1 MVRGNLSAG
10 LAKRDLRT
18 QALAVAARYVL
29 VSLPAH
35 LVWEVLQLPLYTIWY
50 EGSPGEIAFAVMHCT
65 GGDGLIAAGSLGSA
79 VALAGRRW
87 PTADRRAVAAL
98 TIVFGM
104 AYTVFSEWLN
114 VSVRGSW
121 AYAEAMPVL
130 PWIGTGLAPLAQ
142 WLVVPLIAMA
152 AAGAIKLTD
161 RKAT

>member
-1 MVRGNLSAG
+1 MVRGSPSAG
-10 LAKRDLRT
+10 LAKRNPRI
-18 QALAVAARYVL
+18 QALAVAGRYLL

-35 LVWEVLQLPLYTIWY
+35 LVWEVLQLPLYTIWR
-50 EGSPGEIAFAVMHCT
+50 EGTPREIAFALLHCT
-65 GGDGLIAAGSLGSA
+65 AGDVLIAAGSLELA
-79 VALAGRRW
+79 VLLAGAGW
-87 PTADRRAVAAL
+87 PQASRNQVAVLAIA
-98 TIVFGM
+98 FGM